1 MEAVFSSGRDWR
13 ARLQAKLESRRVQR
27 FIIAVIILNG
37 IVLGLETEP
46 RAMASFGE
54 TLRFLDRICMG
65 IFVVEIGLFLVAMGP
80 RFFRDPWRVFDF
92 IVVGIALLPA
102 AGAFAVL
109 RSLRVLRVLRLVSA
123 APQMRSIV
131 RALLSAIPGL
141 SSICLLLMLIFYVAA
156 VIATNLF
163 AASFPEWFGSIGASM
178 YTLFQVMTLES
189 WSMGIVRP
197 VLEVYP
203 YAWVFFIPFIM
214 TMTFTMLNL
223 FIAVIVNAIQVQS
236 ESAQKE
242 QIVKIEE
249 ITQHSESS
257 LHGDIARLRGEIREL
272 KTLLG
277 RVHALPLGTRAGEK
291 GTARE

>member
-1 MEAVFSSGRDWR
+1 MGAVIDSGMGWR
-13 ARLQAKLESRRVQR
+13 ARLHAKIESRLVQR
-27 FIIAVIILNG
+27 FIIVVIILNG
-37 IVLGLETEP
+37 VVLGLETEP
-46 RAMASFGE
+46 RAVALFGGVLE
-54 TLRFLDRICMG
+54 TLDRICLG
-65 IFVVEIGLFLVAMGP
+65 IFVVEIGLAMVAGGL

-92 IVVGIALLPA
+92 IVVGIALIPA
-102 AGAFAVL
+102 AGAFSVL

-141 SSICLLLMLIFYVAA
+141 SSICLLLMLVFYVAA
-156 VIATNLF
+156 VVATNLF
-163 AASFPEWFGSIGASM
+163 ATSFPEWFGTIGASM

-203 YAWVFFIPFIM
+203 YAWLFFIPFIM

-223 FIAVIVNAIQVQS
+223 FIAVIVNAIQTQS
-236 ESAQKE
+236 ESVQEE

-249 ITQHSESS
+249 ITHQSESC
-257 LHGDIARLRGEIREL
+257 LHTDIAGLRGEIREL
-272 KTLLG
+272 KELLG
-277 RVHALPLGTRAGEK
+277 RRDPG
-291 GTARE
+291 